1 MRAGRQV
8 TVIGTGTAGLV
19 TAAELECHGCQ
30 VEILEADHRI
40 GGRIPTCR
48 FHPGSDTLS
57 VKSGA
62 MRISEHHRQ
71 TLARIEQLRLGD
83 RLPESST
90 WPPNPG
96 AALRPPGGRCP
107 PSRTQRPSR

>member
-19 TAAELECHGCQ
+19 TVAELECHGCQ

-40 GGRIPTCR
+40 GGGIPACR
-48 FHPGSDTLS
+48 FHSGYDTPS
-57 VKSGA
+57 VKRGA

-71 TLARIEQLRLGD
+71 TLARIE
-83 RLPESST
+83 
-90 WPPNPG
+90 
-96 AALRPPGGRCP
+96 CP
-107 PSRTQRPSR
+107 PDPDVAPDPDAAPVPMTCRADSFRRTRVV